1 MTENYLPRTS
11 EKIDEEDKNSLDL
24 EMAFSDKNDD
34 QEQNRK
40 GSLFDQPG
48 DDDVREAI
56 KQ

>member
-11 EKIDEEDKNSLDL
+11 EKIDGEDKNSLDL

-40 GSLFDQPG
+40 SSLFDQPG
-48 DDDVREAI
+48 DNDVREAI

>member
-40 GSLFDQPG
+40 SSLFDQPG
-48 DDDVREAI
+48 DNDVREAI